1 MQGHGGSKM
10 GSRTLLGHLSVLA
23 VVLLLLLLLQGTQ
36 SVDIKVSP
44 SASV

>member
-23 VVLLLLLLLQGTQ
+23 VVLLLLLQGTQ